1 MIMHVITN
9 YTHSEGAQRMLKR
22 LLEHGDEERVMVASL
37 LEVSD
42 GMRELSKGRNVS
54 YIPLHMSSAS
64 RLPLGLHRLKN
75 LIQLERPKVIVCWM
89 YHAMVAGTL
98 AAKWAGSRST
108 LIWNVRQS
116 LDDPSSLSRSTRL
129 SIALARMLSRFS
141 DGIIYNSA
149 RSLLLHTK
157 YGFTDRNAAVI
168 PNGFDL
174 PFLDDVGPRKV
185 KTLGVAARFHAQ
197 KDYGNFF
204 RAASRVLTTHPDT
217 RFVAV
222 GRGVSWQNPEIAA
235 LARSAGIS
243 PDSLDLRGEVADMAN
258 FYQSIDAL
266 VLPSRTEGFPNVLGE
281 AMSHGRPVVTTDVG
295 DAAMIAADAGFVV
308 PPRED
313 AALSIAIR
321 KVLDLSPAEYASY
334 SKRARERV
342 ERLYSID
349 LVTRQYHDFLAA
361 SSAAKEPGLQQND

>member
-1 MIMHVITN
+1 MIMHVITS
-9 YTHSEGAQRMLKR
+9 YTHREGAQRMLMR
-22 LLEHGDEERVMVASL
+22 LLEHGEDEPVIVISL
-37 LEVSD
+37 LEIADS
-42 GMRELSKGRNVS
+42 MRELTKNRKVS
-54 YIPLHMSSAS
+54 YAPLHMSSAS
-64 RLPLGLHRLKN
+64 KLLSGVRRLKN
-75 LIQLERPKVIVCWM
+75 LIQSEKPKVIVCWM

-116 LDDPSSLSRSTRL
+116 LDDPSSLSRSTRF

-149 RSLLLHTK
+149 RSFSLHTE
-157 YGFTDRNAAVI
+157 YGFTNRNATVI

-174 PFLDDVGPRKV
+174 PFLDDLRPKKV
-185 KTLGVAARFHAQ
+185 KTFGVAARFHAQ

-204 RAASRVLTTHPDT
+204 RAAARVLATHPHA
-217 RFVAV
+217 RFIAA
-222 GRGVSWQNPEIAA
+222 GRGVSWQNPEITQ
-235 LARSAGIS
+235 LARSAGI
-243 PDSLDLRGEVADMAN
+243 PPGSLDLRGEVADMAG

-281 AMSHGRPVVTTDVG
+281 AMSYGRPVVTTDVG

-321 KVLDLSPAEYASY
+321 TVLDLSPAEYASY
-334 SKRARERV
+334 AKRARERV
-342 ERLYSID
+342 ERHYSID
-349 LVTRQYHDFLAA
+349 LVSRQYHDFLAA
-361 SSAAKEPGLQQND
+361 SSAAKESGLQAK